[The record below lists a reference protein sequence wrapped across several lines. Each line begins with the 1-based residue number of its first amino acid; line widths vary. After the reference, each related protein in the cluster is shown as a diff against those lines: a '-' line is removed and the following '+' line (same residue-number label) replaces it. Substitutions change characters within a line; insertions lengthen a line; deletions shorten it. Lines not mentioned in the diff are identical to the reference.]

1 MVVKTPFCRNQKAKT
16 KQHKIVGGFMKHLTK
31 IKHVL
36 NTNQG
41 AMKQQK
47 KRDTFPRHQKAEIK
61 QQKTKQTFL
70 THATGKVQQP
80 MTTKIFRIKKMEKK
94 IQGQQL
100 SDRQTST
107 TEDHTKISHIEDRKE
122 TAQGQYH
129 LTGKVPQPKTK

>member
-36 NTNQG
+36 NTNQ
-41 AMKQQK
+41 AAIKQQK
-47 KRDTFPRHQKAEIK
+47 KRYTFPRHQKAEIK

-80 MTTKIFRIKKMEKK
+80 MTTKIFRIKKMQKK

-100 SDRQTST
+100 SHRQTST
-107 TEDHTKISHIEDRKE
+107 TEDHTKISHIEGRKE

>member
-1 MVVKTPFCRNQKAKT
+1 
-16 KQHKIVGGFMKHLTK
+16 MKHLIK
-31 IKHVL
+31 IKDVL

-41 AMKQQK
+41 AIKQQK
-47 KRDTFPRHQKAEIK
+47 KRDTFPRDIRQ
-61 QQKTKQTFL
+61 
-70 THATGKVQQP
+70 ATGKVQQP
-80 MTTKIFRIKKMEKK
+80 RTTKKISLKEDGKKR

-122 TAQGQYH
+122 TEQGQYH